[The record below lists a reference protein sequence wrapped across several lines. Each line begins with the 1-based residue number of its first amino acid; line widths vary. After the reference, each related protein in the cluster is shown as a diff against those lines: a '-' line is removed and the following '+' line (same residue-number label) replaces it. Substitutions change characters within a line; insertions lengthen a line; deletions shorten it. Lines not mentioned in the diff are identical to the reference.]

1 MKSVYH
7 LWIDRARETPD
18 APALIDD
25 ELGEWVTHGALSDM
39 ADKWKERISATSEKP
54 LVFLAAE
61 SRVRTVAAWL
71 GAWKAGAVVALVNPA
86 LAASQLRPVIEA
98 YQPDMLIGFAGL
110 GGEGFGFEPGADEG
124 VWSRN
129 LRQPGVSHADIG
141 LLLFTSGTT
150 GSPKAVRLRA
160 AGVAHNTSSIIESL
174 GLGPEDRVLA
184 HLSLNYSYGMSVV
197 NSHLAAGGSAVLT
210 RHSLASPA
218 LWGRA
223 RGMSVTAMPMVPAQM
238 KLLHR
243 LKFNPETF
251 CPSLTSLTQAGGK
264 VDAETLNHF
273 AGLMRAK
280 GGRLFVMYGQTEA
293 SPRMACQELT
303 SGSGDPDSAGFV
315 LSGGAFDIR
324 SEDGR
329 ACAPGETGI
338 VHYRGPNVMMGYAE
352 SAADL
357 ALEDQNQG
365 ALDTGDVGYLSV
377 NGMLYIVGRSKRFA
391 KIGGIRCNLDELERA
406 AEQIS
411 SPAAVLPTA
420 DSVIVFWIKGA
431 LENPKKA
438 GAELARAMG
447 VPVDAVYGREVDVIP
462 LLESGKTNYTALK
475 EFAS

>member
-7 LWIDRARETPD
+7 LWIDRARETPH

-25 ELGEWVTHGALSDM
+25 GRAEWVTHGALSDM
-39 ADKWKERISATSEKP
+39 ADAWRERISAAAEKP

-61 SRVRTVAAWL
+61 SRVEAVAAWL

-86 LAASQLRPVIEA
+86 LAAAQLRPVIDA
-98 YQPDMLIGFAGL
+98 YQPDFLIGPKGW
-110 GGEGFGFEPGADEG
+110 GDGFGFVSGEEDG
-124 VWSRN
+124 VWRRN
-129 LRQPGVSHADIG
+129 PPQPCKGHAELG

-160 AGVAHNTSSIIESL
+160 SGIAHNTQSIIASL
-174 GLGPEDRVLA
+174 ELGPSDRVLA

-218 LWGRA
+218 LWSRA
-223 RGMSVTAMPMVPAQM
+223 RGMGVTAMPMVPAQM

-243 LKFNPETF
+243 LKFTPQSF
-251 CPSLTSLTQAGGK
+251 CPSLTCLTQAGGK
-264 VDAETLNHF
+264 VDRETLLHF
-273 AGLMRAK
+273 ADLMRSQ

-303 SGSGDPDSAGFV
+303 SGTGDPDAAGFA
-315 LSGGAFDIR
+315 LSGGVFNIR
-324 SEDGR
+324 GEDGR

-338 VHYRGPNVMMGYAE
+338 VHYEGPNVMMGYAE
-352 SAADL
+352 LAADL
-357 ALEDQNQG
+357 ALEDQNLG
-365 ALDTGDVGYLSV
+365 ALDTGDVGYLDAG
-377 NGMLYIVGRSKRFA
+377 GMLYIAGRSKRFA

-406 AEQIS
+406 AERIA
-411 SPAAVLPTA
+411 SPAAVLPMA
-420 DSVIVFWIKGA
+420 DSVMVFWIKGA
-431 LENPKKA
+431 LENPKRA

-447 VPVDAVYGREVDVIP
+447 VPLDAVSGREVDVIP
-462 LLESGKTNYTALK
+462 LLESGKTNYTALR